1 MAIRSPQIDPSSARS
16 HAKMTRTASFH
27 LWSSSPRQ
35 GCRRNR
41 IAPPAFLIH
50 TRGPPTGGPRAEGSA
65 MSSSP
70 RIGPLLAA
78 ALGAAWLAATPV
90 PAHAAGDKADARE
103 ACKDMMGDRGM
114 KSVDVDDVHKNKKGN
129 VVVEADA
136 TRRGNDRVVFCV
148 DTPNTENARI
158 KK

>member
-1 MAIRSPQIDPSSARS
+1 
-16 HAKMTRTASFH
+16 
-27 LWSSSPRQ
+27 
-35 GCRRNR
+35 
-41 IAPPAFLIH
+41 
-50 TRGPPTGGPRAEGSA
+50 

-70 RIGPLLAA
+70 RIGPVLAA

-103 ACKDMMGDRGM
+103 ACKDVMGDRGM
-114 KSVDVDDVHKNKKGN
+114 KNVDVDDVHKNQKGN

-136 TRRGNDRVVFCV
+136 TKRGNDRSVDCV
-148 DTPNTENARI
+148 YNPDTENARI

>member
-1 MAIRSPQIDPSSARS
+1 
-16 HAKMTRTASFH
+16 
-27 LWSSSPRQ
+27 
-35 GCRRNR
+35 
-41 IAPPAFLIH
+41 
-50 TRGPPTGGPRAEGSA
+50 

-70 RIGPLLAA
+70 RIGPVLAA
-78 ALGAAWLAATPV
+78 ALGAAWLAAAPV

-114 KSVDVDDVHKNKKGN
+114 KHVDVDDVHKNQKGN

-136 TRRGNDRVVFCV
+136 TKRGNDRSVDCV
-148 DTPNTENARI
+148 YNPDTENARI